1 MSTKDSLKEL
11 MNQMEGFISTKTV
24 VGEPIQMGDMTILPL
39 VDVSLGVGAGS
50 REKEKYG
57 ALGGGMGAKMS
68 PSAVLVVKEGSVR
81 MVSIKNSDVVSKVM
95 DMVPDVIDKITGKNK
110 EEDELVKEAVKD
122 QEKDKKEE

>member
-1 MSTKDSLKEL
+1 MASTKESLHEL

-50 REKEKYG
+50 RDKEKYG

-81 MVSIKNSDVVSKVM
+81 LVSVKNSDTVSKVL
-95 DMVPDVIDKITGKNK
+95 DMVPDILDKVTGKHK
-110 EEDELVKEAVKD
+110 EEDEKVREAVEGLD
-122 QEKDKKEE
+122 SNKKE